1 MGRQQKENHPTGK
14 TGKTLDRSLGLFSV
28 IGISIGAMLGSGIFV
43 LPGLAAA
50 KTGHSAWLAYVI
62 AGLCALPAAF
72 SKSELATAMPTSG
85 GTYIYIDRAFGP
97 YAGTIAGMGL
107 WISLLLKSAFALVGF
122 GAYLGVFADLPL
134 KPVALIA
141 LAALVVLNVM
151 GVKKVG
157 KIQVFVIIIALSSM
171 AGLVAL
177 GLPKVDWRLF
187 SGSSEFS
194 HGAAGLFSTAAFVF
208 VSYAG
213 VTKAAA
219 VAEEVYRPERTLPLG
234 ILISLTLVTVVY
246 ALVVLVMSGTIPI
259 DVFANTG
266 RPVYELAFSLG
277 GEIVGLAGAALGV
290 ITMTSMANAG
300 ILASSRFPFAM
311 SRDAL
316 MPARLSKVHDKFGTP
331 VVAVVATG
339 LLMATA
345 IVFLNV
351 EKLAKLASAFVI
363 MLFVVVNVTV
373 IVLRE
378 SSVQWYKP
386 DYKSPLY
393 PFTQVFG
400 IVSGLGLLAMMGLDA
415 LIGLA
420 TIIVPGVFLYIVYG
434 RRRTRRK
441 GEVTKMS
448 ARADLALADETA
460 IASGRAR
467 PASVLISLF
476 GSERSPETIVEMGIA
491 LAKNGRVVVQDIT
504 EIQDSHMENL
514 ALKADPRQRSLERRF
529 AAMAEDKN
537 SDIEFLPVVT
547 HDSAKTVHNA
557 SDALQSDC
565 LLLAWDGRASLG
577 RFFRNPYVWLAA
589 HVRCNL
595 GFFKDA
601 GVRYIRKILVFA
613 EPGPHDVLVV
623 ATADHLARLFKATIT
638 FVRFV
643 GSDVPEPLFQ
653 SQANYMDELRHLC
666 QAGTRV
672 RMLRGKNLFTAI
684 AEETQYHDLLV
695 LGAPPDSGIKRLL
708 RKNKEDTITEQA
720 VCSVLRLRTP
730 KAGIHAEFRKNR
742 DSITDASIR
751 HWLMPECVQTNIRV
765 RKKEELF
772 TQIARSFARELE
784 GVTAQKIE
792 RALWER
798 ENTQNTSV
806 GRGLALPHAT
816 IEEVDS
822 TKLAVF
828 TTANPID
835 FHTAAGERLDIF
847 IVTVGP
853 SSKRHRH
860 LELLAGVAQMVLE
873 TDFIPEM
880 RAAENPKEA
889 LRVIH
894 TNLQKTGK

>member
-1 MGRQQKENHPTGK
+1 MNQEATQNQS

-28 IGISIGAMLGSGIFV
+28 ISISIGAMLGSGIFV

-50 KTGHSAWLAYVI
+50 KTGHSVWISYVV
-62 AGLCALPAAF
+62 AGMCALPAAF

-85 GTYIYIDRAFGP
+85 GTYIYIDRTFGP

-122 GAYLGVFADLPL
+122 GAYLSVFADLPL
-134 KPVALIA
+134 KPIA
-141 LAALVVLNVM
+141 LAALAAIVLLNVT

-157 KIQVFVIIIALSSM
+157 KIQIFVILIALASLT
-171 AGLVAL
+171 GLVII
-177 GLPKVDWRLF
+177 GMPRVDWQVF
-187 SGSSEFS
+187 QSEQMFTGGTSGVL
-194 HGAAGLFSTAAFVF
+194 ATAAFVF

-219 VAEEVYRPERTLPLG
+219 VAEEVYKPEKTLPLG
-234 ILISLTLVTVVY
+234 IIASLTMVTVVY
-246 ALVVLVMSGTIPI
+246 ALVVMVMAGTIPLESF
-259 DVFANTG
+259 VKTG
-266 RPVYELAFSLG
+266 RPVFDLAASIG
-277 GEIVGLAGAALGV
+277 GKVVGLLGALLGV

-316 MPARLSKVHDKFGTP
+316 MPAQLSRIHRKFGTP

-345 IVFLNV
+345 IIFLNV

-363 MLFVVVNVTV
+363 MLFVIESFTV

-386 DYKSPLY
+386 AYKSPLY

-415 LIGLA
+415 LIGL
-420 TIIVPGVFLYIVYG
+420 TSVIIPGIFLYIFYG
-434 RRRTRRK
+434 RKRTRRK
-441 GEVTKMS
+441 GELTKMS
-448 ARADLALADETA
+448 SRTDLAMSTGAAAEADGFE
-460 IASGRAR
+460 
-467 PASVLISLF
+467 PASILVSLF
-476 GSERSPETIVEMGIA
+476 GNERSPETIVEMGIA
-491 LAKNGRVVVQDIT
+491 LSKNGRVAVQDIT
-504 EIQDSHMENL
+504 EIQDSHMETR
-514 ALKADPRQRSLERRF
+514 ALKVDPRQRSLERRF
-529 AAMAEDKN
+529 AAMAEDKKV
-537 SDIEFLPVVT
+537 DIEFRSLAT
-547 HDSAKTVHNA
+547 HDSAKTVHTA
-557 SDALQSDC
+557 ADAFKADC
-565 LLLAWDGRASLG
+565 LLLAWGGRASLG

-623 ATADHLARLFKATIT
+623 ATADHLARLFGATIT

-643 GSDVPEPLFQ
+643 QSDVSEPIFQ
-653 SQANYMDELRHLC
+653 SQTNYVDELRHLC
-666 QAGTRV
+666 QTKTKV
-672 RMLRGKNLFTAI
+672 RMLRGKNLYTAI
-684 AEETQYHDLLV
+684 TEETQYHDLLV
-695 LGAPPDSGIKRLL
+695 LGAPPDTGINRLL
-708 RKNKEDTITEQA
+708 LKNKEDTITEQA
-720 VCSVLRLRTP
+720 TCSVLRLRTP
-730 KAGIHAEFRKNR
+730 KSKIHAEFRQSR
-742 DSITDASIR
+742 DSITEASIR
-751 HWLMPECVQTNIRV
+751 HWLIPECVQTNINV
-765 RKKEELF
+765 RKKDELF
-772 TQIARSFARELE
+772 TQIAKSFAAHLS
-784 GVTAQKIE
+784 GVTAAQVE

-816 IEEVDS
+816 IEAVES

-828 TTANPID
+828 TTAAPID
-835 FHTAAGERLDIF
+835 YQTATGEKLDIF

-853 SSKRHRH
+853 SSERHRH
-860 LELLAGVAQMVLE
+860 LELLAGVARMVLE
-873 TDFIPEM
+873 TELITEL
-880 RAAENPKEA
+880 RAAEAPDDA
-889 LRVIH
+889 LRIIH
-894 TNLQKTGK
+894 TNLQKTEN